1 MYEEFTQNRIAQL
14 RMQKNVSAR
23 DMSLTLGQNNSY
35 INQIENKKALP
46 SLQGLFYI
54 CEYFGITPQQFFDDG
69 NAYPVQLADLVEDM
83 KKLDAAS
90 LEHIA
95 AIVKEMV
102 GNKYLCAM
110 QENRDKTE
118 SSRSPS
124 CPHFFAHL
132 WTKCPEVKI
141 AGERRRAAPR
151 QVRAA
156 QWRRAFP
163 EDRTGAATAFHSPVA
178 TP

>member
-1 MYEEFTQNRIAQL
+1 MAYRIFRVSTIYNNA
-14 RMQKNVSAR
+14 RREGCSRVRGIYSKPYRTVADQKNVSAR
-23 DMSLTLGQNNSY
+23 DMSLSLGQNNSY

-69 NAYPVQLADLVEDM
+69 SAYPVQLADLVEDM

-102 GNKYLCAM
+102 GNK
-110 QENRDKTE
+110 
-118 SSRSPS
+118 
-124 CPHFFAHL
+124 
-132 WTKCPEVKI
+132 
-141 AGERRRAAPR
+141 
-151 QVRAA
+151 
-156 QWRRAFP
+156 
-163 EDRTGAATAFHSPVA
+163 
-178 TP
+178 

>member
-95 AIVKEMV
+95 AIDARNQGQNGEQPFSV
-102 GNKYLCAM
+102 LSSFFCPLL
-110 QENRDKTE
+110 DKV
-118 SSRSPS
+118 SRSQDSRGTAQGRSP
-124 CPHFFAHL
+124 
-132 WTKCPEVKI
+132 
-141 AGERRRAAPR
+141 AGQSRTMAESFSRRS
-151 QVRAA
+151 
-156 QWRRAFP
+156 
-163 EDRTGAATAFHSPVA
+163 DRGRHSFS
-178 TP
+178 

>member
-1 MYEEFTQNRIAQL
+1 MCQGIHRKVYRISRSCTIYNNARREGCSRVRGIYSKPYRTVTDAEECFGPRYVADAGPEQ
-14 RMQKNVSAR
+14 
-23 DMSLTLGQNNSY
+23 
-35 INQIENKKALP
+35 ALP

-102 GNKYLCAM
+102 GNK
-110 QENRDKTE
+110 
-118 SSRSPS
+118 
-124 CPHFFAHL
+124 
-132 WTKCPEVKI
+132 
-141 AGERRRAAPR
+141 
-151 QVRAA
+151 
-156 QWRRAFP
+156 
-163 EDRTGAATAFHSPVA
+163 
-178 TP
+178 

>member
-23 DMSLTLGQNNSY
+23 DMSLSLGQNNSY

-69 NAYPVQLADLVEDM
+69 SAYPVQLADLVEDM

-102 GNKYLCAM
+102 EKKKKSHVRCKKAG
-110 QENRDKTE
+110 
-118 SSRSPS
+118 
-124 CPHFFAHL
+124 
-132 WTKCPEVKI
+132 TK
-141 AGERRRAAPR
+141 RRAALRLVPIFLR
-151 QVRAA
+151 PLLDKVSRS
-156 QWRRAFP
+156 RGSR
-163 EDRTGAATAFHSPVA
+163 GA
-178 TP
+178 